1 MTNFKK
7 NWRRQR
13 ARLNSKVVVPL
24 PVEMTFPTRGLS
36 NNSLSNNSLSNNSK
50 LQISLL
56 AINSLNSPTTRANSS
71 ISNSIRPSCNRC
83 NN

>member
-24 PVEMTFPTRGLS
+24 PVEMTFPTRG
-36 NNSLSNNSLSNNSK
+36 LSNNSLSNNSK